1 MFTPTESIVAQSS
14 LVHTDSEELA
24 LPTQDFESVESQPVT
39 PMVNKT
45 GFRRIARR
53 SALQCLYSKSLAPR
67 SSRPQTATEVSAAAA
82 PSLLQLN
89 EEFSA
94 FLQHFEVPVRSRG
107 FATKLVAGVLLN
119 QIEIDTLLTK
129 YAHNWRLDRM
139 NVIDR
144 MILEL
149 ATYELLYLP
158 ETPTTVVINE
168 AVELAKDFGG
178 PESPGFINGILDAMR
193 KQLPTA
199 KLA

>member
-1 MFTPTESIVAQSS
+1 M
-14 LVHTDSEELA
+14 
-24 LPTQDFESVESQPVT
+24 ESQPVT

-53 SALQCLYSKSLAPR
+53 SALQCLYSKSLAPK
-67 SSRPQTATEVSAAAA
+67 SSRLQLTSEVPAAT

-89 EEFSA
+89 EEFTA
-94 FLQHFEVPVRSRG
+94 FLQHFEVPSRSRG

-119 QIEIDTLLTK
+119 LIEIDELLTK
-129 YAHNWRLDRM
+129 YAHHWRLDRM
-139 NVIDR
+139 SIIDR
-144 MILEL
+144 TILEL
-149 ATYELLYLP
+149 AAYELLYLP
-158 ETPTTVVINE
+158 ETPATVVINE